1 MQDVELKRLENASA
15 HAWKYF
21 EIHAGQRLSMFN
33 FFTVFAGLISAGLGA
48 TLQGADTVAYFG
60 IFLGMLL
67 VLISFVFW
75 KIDERAAVLVKH
87 AEKTQEWIEIQLLP
101 EQARLFVD
109 EEQTR
114 DGSAGRLIPVWTFGR
129 SLRVTFAG
137 AALIGLLATGVSGW
151 RLAKAYKPV
160 SYASKGGATVNSS
173 ELDQQPAATTS
184 HPAKARAAGQ

>member
-1 MQDVELKRLENASA
+1 MKDDDLKHLENASA

-48 TLQGADTVAYFG
+48 TLQGGENVAYIG
-60 IFLGMLL
+60 IFLGMVL
-67 VLISFVFW
+67 VLVSFVFW

-87 AEKTQEWIEIQLLP
+87 AERTQEWIEAHLLP

-109 EEQTR
+109 EGQTR
-114 DGSAGRLIPVWTFGR
+114 EGSAGSLIPVWTFGR

-137 AALIGLLATGVSGW
+137 AAVIGLLATGLSGW
-151 RLAKAYKPV
+151 RLANAYKPLK
-160 SYASKGGATVNSS
+160 ASKVGAA
-173 ELDQQPAATTS
+173 EGCREQARQPTAVVAPPLS
-184 HPAKARAAGQ
+184 AQSAGQ

>member
-1 MQDVELKRLENASA
+1 MQEVELKRLENAST

-75 KIDERAAVLVKH
+75 KIDERAAILVKH
-87 AEKTQEWIEIQLLP
+87 AEKTQEWIETQLLP

-137 AALIGLLATGVSGW
+137 AAVIGLIATGVSGW
-151 RLAKAYKPV
+151 KLVNAYKPV
-160 SYASKGGATVNSS
+160 SYASKVGATKSAHQSAAVTA
-173 ELDQQPAATTS
+173 QPAS
-184 HPAKARAAGQ
+184 ARSAGQ